1 MMSLN
6 EIVNVPSKYL
16 SHHPHLV
23 VQHVDWIQC
32 RYLLVQSAA
41 AYRTATGQ
49 NAPDGDSASA
59 REKDQHRYDLPYSQ
73 DFLTISTMHLKYL
86 ILICGSLYKLHEL
99 TFISRAKALSS
110 VEIEQDPKRVAT
122 SISGKQIGIP
132 ECAMSVSRAFRT
144 NRVSRSNSV
153 KSSKRRKHT
162 GSNTSLSGVD
172 SAMSDD
178 EDIEDINFLFSE
190 DESPPSK
197 SKRKAPNGLLT
208 L

>member
-1 MMSLN
+1 VQVFTGSECRGRSYCDWPECTRWRFGSCRGKRSTKVRPPPFSTCLN
-6 EIVNVPSKYL
+6 YIYT
-16 SHHPHLV
+16 
-23 VQHVDWIQC
+23 I
-32 RYLLVQSAA
+32 
-41 AYRTATGQ
+41 
-49 NAPDGDSASA
+49 
-59 REKDQHRYDLPYSQ
+59 HR
-73 DFLTISTMHLKYL
+73 KYL
-86 ILICGSLYKLHEL
+86 ILICASPYKLHGL
-99 TFISRAKALSS
+99 TFISRPKAPSS
-110 VEIEQDPKRVAT
+110 VEIEQDPTRVAT
-122 SISGKQIGIP
+122 SIAGKQIGIP